1 MAGLGQIVAH
11 FFLQRKARMIGT
23 DNKLHDNPFWL
34 FSGVSRALRVLAEL
48 AEFASFAYLSI
59 LPAG

>member
-1 MAGLGQIVAH
+1 
-11 FFLQRKARMIGT
+11 MIGT